1 MSSKEKFLSL
11 EERIKVLKKLD
22 EGQPIRKIA
31 EEFKCGKTQITN
43 IRDNKDSLKRQ
54 WEDGRSEFSETY
66 EKMKNKSRTF
76 EQRAVCMFAW
86 NSALIS
92 SV

>member
-1 MSSKEKFLSL
+1 MSSKKKFLSL

-43 IRDNKDSLKRQ
+43 ICCDFLKDAILLHM
-54 WEDGRSEFSETY
+54 WFTVI
-66 EKMKNKSRTF
+66 F
-76 EQRAVCMFAW
+76 
-86 NSALIS
+86 
-92 SV
+92 

>member
-1 MSSKEKFLSL
+1 MSSKKKFLSL

-22 EGQPIRKIA
+22 EGQPIRNIA

-54 WEDGRSEFSETY
+54 WEDGGQSSQ
-66 EKMKNKSRTF
+66 KLMKRRKTILLHMGF
-76 EQRAVCMFAW
+76 TVIF
-86 NSALIS
+86 
-92 SV
+92 